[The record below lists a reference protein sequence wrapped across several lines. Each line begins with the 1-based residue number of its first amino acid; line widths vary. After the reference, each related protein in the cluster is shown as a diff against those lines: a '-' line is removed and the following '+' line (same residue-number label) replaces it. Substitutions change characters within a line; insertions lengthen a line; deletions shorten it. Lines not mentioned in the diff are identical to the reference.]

1 MRECAVQIEEF
12 RDEKLVQKIREGS
25 EELCALE
32 DKLKAAYMNKER
44 KAQVISITST
54 KTAVTVSP
62 VVDR

>member
-25 EELCALE
+25 EELRALE